1 MKKLSRQQLEQKIS
15 DLETKGREIVDGFE
29 LVKTEHKNATDQLTQ
44 EWQTK
49 LKTLKDEDGVK
60 IGALE
65 GQVEI
70 LTEEVNQKKKQLDR
84 KESKKLAQA
93 YEEQEGIYKEG
104 SEKWLKWLMWIGIAL
119 VTSTIISVYL
129 SSDEKWYDKFEYYL
143 IDVIFL
149 SAVWFCGSQ
158 YSDQVRLRNDYANR
172 KTIAQSFNNILN
184 NLPEDEPIKSKFIEK
199 ATDVLCAPSPVSGKE
214 PVLSKKVMKDTA
226 EILSSFKG

>member
-1 MKKLSRQQLEQKIS
+1 MTRLSRQQLVEKVS
-15 DLETKGREIVDGFE
+15 ELEAKGKEIIADFE
-29 LVKTEHKNATDQLTQ
+29 LVKNEHKNSTDKLTQ
-44 EWQTK
+44 EWETK
-49 LKTLKDEDGVK
+49 LKTSKDEDGIK
-60 IGALE
+60 ITGLE
-65 GQVEI
+65 NQIEI
-70 LTEEVNQKKKQLDR
+70 LTEEVNKKQKQLDE

-93 YEEQEGIYKEG
+93 YEQQESIYKTG
-104 SEKWLKWLMWIGIAL
+104 SEKWLKWLMWVGIAL
-119 VTSTIISVYL
+119 VVSTAISVYL

-143 IDVIFL
+143 IDFIFL

-158 YSDQVRLRNDYANR
+158 YSDQVKLRNDYANR